1 MKTAALVVLLAALP
15 AGAAWGQQAQ
25 GFGDSPFER
34 EFGAVKFLDAY
45 LGLPGAKAEVGPGD
59 RNVPLTVVLANVG
72 TQDITGIR
80 GQLGLPLD
88 FSPSSGS
95 GPAHA
100 DAEASSEAGE
110 NFVLTFFVDVGPA
123 ARLGDHPGSVKVDFS
138 RLRESGTR
146 TAYFDFEFDLPGDT
160 IINMRAL
167 DPFLT
172 SLQENRVTIE
182 ISNDGTAPVSDVEL
196 VLQNTQAMSDGESGT
211 NVENVVMLGSHWE
224 VGNIGPGQSRTV
236 ELGVYVPE
244 SVRGDSLRA
253 PMKITYLNANGDG
266 RSADRVVDFFVQ
278 GLIDLDIY
286 DVRARQLGDRLLVV
300 GDIINE
306 GNADALFGFVTLSP
320 LAGSNLVETRQF
332 LDEIDTDSPVPFNIP
347 VAFEGEPRYGEHEV
361 RLTVRYKDTLRDE
374 QLYSEDHVVDVPAPP
389 AEEGPDPGMTTA
401 LAAAVAAAAAAGG
414 GAVAVRRRR
423 AAARAES

>member
-1 MKTAALVVLLAALP
+1 MRAALLLCLLAAAP
-15 AGAAWGQQAQ
+15 AGLAWGQQAQ

-34 EFGAVKFLDAY
+34 EFGAVRFLDAY
-45 LGLPGAKAEVGPGD
+45 FGLVGDKAEVGPGD
-59 RNVPLTVVLANVG
+59 RNVPLTVVMANVG
-72 TQDITGIR
+72 TQDITGIS
-80 GQLGLPLD
+80 GQLSLPQQ
-88 FSPSSGS
+88 FSPSSGT
-95 GPAHA
+95 GPAYA
-100 DAEASSEAGE
+100 DAEASSPAGE
-110 NFVLTFFVDVGPA
+110 NFSLTFFVDVSDNAALTEYPA
-123 ARLGDHPGSVKVDFS
+123 TAKVDFS

-146 TAYFDFEFDLPGDT
+146 TAYLDFEFSLPGDT

-172 SLQENRVTIE
+172 SLRENRVTVE

-196 VLQNTQAMSDGESGT
+196 VLQNTQAMSGAET
-211 NVENVVMLGSHWE
+211 NVENVVMLGSNWE

-253 PMKITYLNANGDG
+253 PMRITYFNANGDEQ
-266 RSADRVVDFFVQ
+266 SAERVVDFFVQ

-306 GNADALFGFVTLSP
+306 GNSDALFAFVTLSP
-320 LAGSNLVETRQF
+320 LAGSNIVETRQF

-347 VAFEGEPRYGEHEV
+347 VEFDGEPRYGEHEV
-361 RLTVRYKDTLRDE
+361 RATVRYKDTLRDE
-374 QLYSEDHVVDVPAPP
+374 QFYAEDHAVFIEAPP
-389 AEEGPDPGMTTA
+389 EEDGSEPDVMMLA
-401 LAAAVAAAAAAGG
+401 LAGGVAAVAAGGAAAYR
-414 GAVAVRRRR
+414 RRRR
-423 AAARAES
+423 A

>member
-1 MKTAALVVLLAALP
+1 MKLMLVALLAVLP
-15 AGAAWGQQAQ
+15 AGVAWGQQAQ

-34 EFGAVKFLDAY
+34 EFGSVRFLDAY
-45 LGLPGAKAEVGPGD
+45 FGLPTGKAEVGPGD
-59 RNVPLTVVLANVG
+59 RNVPLTVVMANVG
-72 TQDITGIR
+72 TQDITGIQ
-80 GQLGLPLD
+80 GQLSLPLG
-88 FSPSSGS
+88 FSPASG
-95 GPAHA
+95 GATAYA

-110 NFVLTFFVDVGPA
+110 NFDLTFFVDVGPA
-123 ARLGDHPGSVKVDFS
+123 TRIGEHPATVKVDFS

-146 TAYFDFEFDLPGDT
+146 TAYFDFGFDLPGDT

-172 SLQENRVTIE
+172 SLQENLVTIE

-196 VLQNTQAMSDGESGT
+196 VLQNQAMTDGGESGT
-211 NVENVVMLGSHWE
+211 NVENVVMLGSNWE

-253 PMKITYLNANGDG
+253 PMRITYFNANGDES
-266 RSADRVVDFFVQ
+266 SAERVVDFFVQ

-286 DVRARQLGDRLLVV
+286 DVRARQLGERMLVV

-306 GNADALFGFVTLSP
+306 GNADALFGFVTLQP
-320 LAGSNLVETRQF
+320 MEGSNLVETRQF

-347 VAFEGEPRYGEHEV
+347 VTFEGEPRYGEHDV
-361 RLTVRYKDTLRDE
+361 KVTVRYKDTLRDE
-374 QLYSEDHVVDVPAPP
+374 QFYSEEHTVNISAPP
-389 AEEGPDPGMTTA
+389 DESGSSPDSFMLM
-401 LAAAVAAAAAAGG
+401 LAGGVAVVAVAA
-414 GAVAVRRRR
+414 VITKKRR
-423 AAARAES
+423 AARAMS